1 MRYEANSPE
10 EYIAQLPDSRRAAV
24 AALRDAV
31 RHGLPEGFEETMLYD
46 MITYVVPH
54 AIYPAGYHVNPKDP
68 LPFLSIGS
76 QKHYIALYHMG
87 LYVFPEVRAWFQREY
102 EKADIGKLDMGKS
115 CIRFRRE
122 DRIPLE
128 LVTELCAKISLADYV
143 RKTASA

>member
-1 MRYEANSPE
+1 MKYVAQNPEA
-10 EYIAQLPDSRRAAV
+10 YIALLPASRREAV

-31 RHGLPEGFEETMLYD
+31 RRGLPKGFEETMLYD

-76 QKHYIALYHMG
+76 QKQYISLYHMG
-87 LYVFPEVRAWFQREY
+87 LYAFPEVLSWFKAEY
-102 EKADIGKLDMGKS
+102 QKTGIGKLDMGKS

-122 DRIPLE
+122 DRIPFGLI
-128 LVTELCAKISLADYV
+128 TELCSKIPLDDYL
-143 RKTASA
+143 KKASHI